1 MLTVLEALQL
11 SADYLSKKGIDSSR
25 LNAELILSNILNL
38 KRLELYLNWERPLAE
53 NEISSYREMLKRRGN
68 REPLQYILGEVE
80 FYGYPFKVNPSV
92 LIPRPETEL
101 LVETIVLENS
111 NKNDLNIL
119 DLGTG
124 SGIIAISL
132 ARNLNCKITAV
143 DINSKAL
150 ETALFNAD
158 LNKTLDKIEFVKA
171 DILNDNII
179 GEFDIIVSNPPYISK
194 EDYNVLEPELKV
206 YEPSEA
212 LTDYMDGLTFY
223 KAIISKAKTNLKKNG
238 KIYFE
243 LGQGQSLKV
252 KSLLEQNH
260 FININIINDYQSI
273 GRVISGEVT

>member
-11 SADYLSKKGIDSSR
+11 SADYLSKKGVDSSR

-158 LNKTLDKIEFVKA
+158 LNKTLDKIEFIKA

-252 KSLLEQNH
+252 KSLLEQYH

>member
-11 SADYLSKKGIDSSR
+11 SADYLSKKGVDSSR